1 MQGHPRWIIMVKG
14 SDKTWSSGGGNGNP
28 LQYSCLKN
36 PMDSMKR
43 HKYMTLENEPPHL
56 KGDQYAMGEEW
67 STVTNSYRKTEEPG
81 PNQKWDLVVDSSS
94 DDYKVWFCKEQYC
107 IITWNVK
114 SMNRSKLEVVKQ
126 VMARVSIDILG
137 ISELK

>member
-14 SDKTWSSGGGNGNP
+14 SDKTWSSVGGNGNQ

-43 HKYMTLENEPPHL
+43 HKYMTQENEPLHL
-56 KGDQYAMGEEW
+56 KADQYAMGEEW

-81 PNQKWDLVVDSSS
+81 PNQK
-94 DDYKVWFCKEQYC
+94 
-107 IITWNVK
+107 
-114 SMNRSKLEVVKQ
+114 
-126 VMARVSIDILG
+126 
-137 ISELK
+137 